1 MSKGVVIITGSA
13 QGIGRAIAL
22 RLASDGYDIAV
33 NDIAPQKEHLE
44 SLKSEIESKRRKS
57 IVVIADVSKEEEV
70 QKMVDTTVK
79 ELGGLDVMVA
89 NAGIV
94 HFKPLIQTS
103 VADWDRLFAVNT
115 RGLML
120 CYQTAA
126 KQMIA
131 QGRGGRIIGACSMA
145 GKKAFPAY
153 AAYSATKFA
162 VRAITQSAAAE
173 LGRYKITVNAYCP
186 GNIETPM
193 SKYISVSSP
202 TCKLLSTPRIVHNMI
217 PIIAESTGADLE
229 TPEDVASL
237 VSYLASPDSH
247 FITGQR
253 GSFDRCQQRLTFM
266 HSIIGQSVS

>member
-44 SLKSEIESKRRKS
+44 SLKSEIESKGRKS

-193 SKYISVSSP
+193 M
-202 TCKLLSTPRIVHNMI
+202 HNMI

-229 TPEDVASL
+229 TVKKQFENAAVVGYHGQPEDVASL

-247 FITGQR
+247 FITGQSLVCD
-253 GSFDRCQQRLTFM
+253 GGVVFD
-266 HSIIGQSVS
+266 